1 MSKILSIILIAL
13 IVAVI
18 LFVANLFS
26 DLLFILYKKA
36 SKKIRAALGLPVKDE
51 PKNEEPSSDEES
63 ASSNSSKNAA
73 NDILQKILAK
83 RKNNKIAKE
92 QIATVPK
99 STISMWETKSGTA

>member
-1 MSKILSIILIAL
+1 MSKILSIILTAL

-51 PKNEEPSSDEES
+51 PKKEEPSSDEES

-83 RKNNKIAKE
+83 RKNATSDVEHPDDQQFEIEVTDYEIKE
-92 QIATVPK
+92 
-99 STISMWETKSGTA
+99 